1 MSTSMGET
9 NVVPGGD
16 DVTRAGRRCRRSAS
30 GPAAVLAR
38 LLGAGLWSPADLVEI
53 VGDGWEGQG
62 GQADA
67 LATLLYRAIPAS
79 DRVALGEVWETATAT
94 LADRGEP
101 LSLATAY
108 RLLERWRQLAEERAD
123 SWRRPR
129 SQRRKRGRRSVHP
142 SGDLSRVA
150 S

>member
-1 MSTSMGET
+1 MTTSMDEQ
-9 NVVPGGD
+9 NHDVNGGG
-16 DVTRAGRRCRRSAS
+16 VKGGRRRCRRSAS

-38 LLGAGLWSPADLVEI
+38 LLAAGGWSPADLVEI
-53 VGDGWEGQG
+53 VGDGWNGQA

-67 LATLLYRAIPAS
+67 LAVLLHRAVPAA
-79 DRVALGEVWETATAT
+79 DRVALGEVWEAATISLAGLPGPLT
-94 LADRGEP
+94 LAKAG
-101 LSLATAY
+101 
-108 RLLERWRQLAEERAD
+108 RLVDRWRELAYERAD

-142 SGDLSRVA
+142 MGDLSRVA